1 MQLSAVVDTPHSDK
15 NRIFKIQLFI
25 DKKKYQRNLN
35 RDQE

>member
-25 DKKKYQRNLN
+25 DKKNTN
-35 RDQE
+35 AI